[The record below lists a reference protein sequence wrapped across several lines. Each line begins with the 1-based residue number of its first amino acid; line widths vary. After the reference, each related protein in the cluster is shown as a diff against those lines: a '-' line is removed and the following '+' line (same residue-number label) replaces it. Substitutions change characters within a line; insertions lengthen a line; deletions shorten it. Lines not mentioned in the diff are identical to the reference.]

1 MNPRTQSI
9 FAVVL
14 MALTAALSIYNY
26 PSDSTKSIALLIT
39 IAVFACVWG
48 ITRSMARAKGCN
60 WATSTARREIVG
72 SIVLASLILLGAI
85 TLSVLQTAEVIDGD
99 VSKRMIGVILGAVLV
114 FMGNTMPKKLAPI
127 DAQGSCAANGDPARN
142 QKLQRFMGWTFVIA
156 GLLYMGV
163 WMLVDLDKTGFAV
176 LLTFPVAV
184 GLIMMTRLVILR
196 TVRIKAS
203 A

>member
-14 MALTAALSIYNY
+14 MVLTAALSIYNY
-26 PSDSTKSIALLIT
+26 PSNSTKSIALLIT
-39 IAVFACVWG
+39 IAVFACAWG
-48 ITRSMARAKGCN
+48 ITRSMARAKGCD
-60 WATSTARREIVG
+60 WATSTTRREIVG

-99 VSKRMIGVILGAVLV
+99 ISKRMIGVILGAVLV
-114 FMGNTMPKKLAPI
+114 FLGNAMPKKLAPI
-127 DAQGSCAANGDPARN
+127 DAQGNCAANCDPVRN
-142 QKLQRFMGWTFVIA
+142 QRIQRFLGWTFVIA

-184 GLIMMTRLVILR
+184 GLIMLTRLVILR
-196 TVRIKAS
+196 SVRIKAS